1 MYILQLFRQSIN
13 SQILMFKEPVYG
25 KIIPGH
31 VIMAEKVA
39 NEEHNNLI

>member
-1 MYILQLFRQSIN
+1 
-13 SQILMFKEPVYG
+13 MFKEPVYG

-31 VIMAEKVA
+31 VIMTEKVA